1 MPIKEEISSAEGA
14 PSMSRTHS
22 RAVCAPSSQVFLGV
36 LALRRSKYM
45 MSHLANGASVSTG
58 KSSLASEPMGLRHS
72 TIDLGLP
79 ESALACQPPNGS
91 RLSCGRKARGRKAVE
106 RQIKRLGGEATQFLH
121 ACARPSASSAC

>member
-45 MSHLANGASVSTG
+45 MSHLANGVAVSTG

-91 RLSCGRKARGRKAVE
+91 RLSCGAQARPRSEVRRVG
-106 RQIKRLGGEATQFLH
+106 KRRASEATHFLPNCEH
-121 ACARPSASSAC
+121 TSAARAC

>member
-45 MSHLANGASVSTG
+45 MRHLANGVAVSTG

-91 RLSCGRKARGRKAVE
+91 RLSCGRRVRGRKAVKPK
-106 RQIKRLGGEATQFLH
+106 IKRLASEATQFFLTGE
-121 ACARPSASSAC
+121 RPPASSAC

>member
-22 RAVCAPSSQVFLGV
+22 RAVCAPSSQVLLGV

-45 MSHLANGASVSTG
+45 VSHLANGVAVSTG

-72 TIDLGLP
+72 TIDLGLTK
-79 ESALACQPPNGS
+79 SALACQPPNGS
-91 RLSCGRKARGRKAVE
+91 RLSCGRLAHRRKDVRRQSAPARAQTLRV
-106 RQIKRLGGEATQFLH
+106 H
-121 ACARPSASSAC
+121 

>member
-45 MSHLANGASVSTG
+45 MSHLANGVAVSTG

-91 RLSCGRKARGRKAVE
+91 RLSCGRLARQRKSSGRQSVPPRARYNGLLE
-106 RQIKRLGGEATQFLH
+106 NGSARQLQAH
-121 ACARPSASSAC
+121 